1 MIKLNLSTYK
11 GQLLAIAI
19 ILGLG
24 FIVKD
29 FIISS
34 TLSAHYITL
43 EISILMM
50 LLGVFYYFDRVITNK
65 IYLIEQSN
73 QEIQNLKAQYA
84 KRESQLLSKIMKL
97 EEREREEQLLSIHK
111 KKTVQRFV
119 SHVRT
124 ESDDDVND
132 SILPALST
140 IFEIVAG
147 VFYWYND
154 NKNEF
159 ESKSV
164 YGLERD
170 MKVKP
175 FVSGDGFCGQAVFDR
190 SIIVIDESKIKDDE
204 WVIQTGL
211 GQHCPRFIY
220 CIPIL
225 DESNVY
231 GLLEIATFKHADV
244 DKIWNE
250 LSSKIIELVNTN
262 KLSQ

>member
-1 MIKLNLSTYK
+1 MIKLNLSTFK
-11 GQLLAIAI
+11 GQLIAISI
-19 ILGLG
+19 ILGLS

-29 FIISS
+29 FVISS
-34 TLSAHYITL
+34 TLPAHYITW
-43 EISILMM
+43 EIVIVMM
-50 LLGVFYYFDRVITNK
+50 LLAVFYYFDRVITNK
-65 IYLIEQSN
+65 LYLLEQSN
-73 QEIQNLKAQYA
+73 QEIQNLKSQYA

-119 SHVRT
+119 SHVKT
-124 ESDDDVND
+124 DSAEDVNE

-147 VFYWYND
+147 VFYWYNSD
-154 NKNEF
+154 KSEF

-175 FVSGDGFCGQAVFDR
+175 FISGDGFCGQAVFDR
-190 SIIVIDESKIKDDE
+190 SIIIIDESKIKDDE
-204 WVIQTGL
+204 WVIKTGL
-211 GQHCPRFIY
+211 GQHNPRFIY

-225 DESNVY
+225 DETNVY